1 MKLFLDLDDV
11 VLDTS
16 KCIREIGDYLNLHK
30 EEFFITKENFHDA
43 LSTYL
48 LTNYHKVRV
57 KQDFID
63 VFPLL
68 QEKFDIVFV
77 SFYISEAELAYKRS
91 LARKYGCGGVFLKHT
106 EHKDKSSVDM
116 SGGIFVDDT
125 IEMLTSSNAD
135 KKFHFCSPKK
145 FILYKA
151 LKSADTGVTYS
162 WENLA
167 NQLGVLS

>member
-16 KCIREIGDYLNLHK
+16 KCIREIGDYLNLHRG
-30 EEFFITKENFHDA
+30 EFFITKENFHDA
-43 LSTYL
+43 LSP
-48 LTNYHKVRV
+48 YHKVRV

-77 SFYISEAELAYKRS
+77 SFYISEAELAYKSS
-91 LARKYGCGGVFLKHT
+91 LARKYGCEGVFLKHT

-116 SGGIFVDDT
+116 TGGIFVDDT

-167 NQLGVLS
+167 KQLGVLS